1 MTDHLETIV
10 NLQKAIDELADASQR
25 LAGIPDWMQE
35 LHSQYSEQKAKIDS
49 LEAEAEEA
57 GRQRRL
63 AESTASEAQTKLKR
77 YQEQISQV
85 RTQREYGAILQEI
98 DTVKNEIKSLE
109 EQAQGAEGRSEEIE
123 GELSAERE
131 SFGGLEAQYQE
142 ELDKWEAQKPDVAE
156 KVKQLEK
163 DVKELK
169 EALPRPSLG
178 LFERV
183 LGHHSGQALAAV
195 HSAERVGRGPAIF
208 HCSACNYRVRP
219 QVVVEIRNM
228 RALIQCENCKRILYL
243 EESE

>member
-10 NLQKAIDELADASQR
+10 NLQQALDELADATER

-35 LHSQYSEQKAKIDS
+35 LHSQYSEQKAKIDA

-57 GRQRRL
+57 DHQRRL
-63 AESTASEAQTKLKR
+63 AESTAAEAQTKLKR

-98 DTVKNEIKSLE
+98 DTVKNDIKALE
-109 EQAQGAEGRSEEIE
+109 EEAETAGSRSEEIE
-123 GELSAERE
+123 GELSTERE
-131 SFGGLEAQYQE
+131 SFGSVETQYNE
-142 ELDKWEAQKPDVAE
+142 ELEKWEAQKPEVAE
-156 KVKQLEK
+156 RVKALEK
-163 DVKELK
+163 DVEALK
-169 EALPRPSLG
+169 KALPRPTLG

-183 LGHHSGQALAAV
+183 LTHHGGQAMAAV
-195 HSAERVGRGPAIF
+195 HSAERIGKGPAIF

-228 RALIQCENCKRILYL
+228 QALVQCENCKRILYL
-243 EESE
+243 EEGE

>member
-10 NLQKAIDELADASQR
+10 NLQRAIDELADASQR

-98 DTVKNEIKSLE
+98 DTVKNEIKTLE
-109 EQAQGAEGRSEEIE
+109 EQAGSAESRSEEIE

-131 SFGGLEAQYQE
+131 SFGGIEAQYQA
-142 ELDKWEAQKPDVAE
+142 ELEKWEAQKPDVAE
-156 KVKQLEK
+156 RVKQLEK

-169 EALPRPSLG
+169 QALPRPALG

-183 LGHHSGQALAAV
+183 LGHHSGRALAAV

-228 RALIQCENCKRILYL
+228 RALVQCENCKRILYL

>member
-10 NLQKAIDELADASQR
+10 SLQKALDELADASQR

-63 AESTASEAQTKLKR
+63 AESTASEAESKLKR

-98 DTVKNEIKSLE
+98 DTVKGEIKSLGE
-109 EQAQGAEGRSEEIE
+109 EAETAGGRSEEIE
-123 GELSAERE
+123 TELATERE
-131 SFGGLEAQYQE
+131 SFGDVESRYE
-142 ELDKWEAQKPDVAE
+142 EEMKKWEAQKPEVAE
-156 KVKQLEK
+156 KVKALETS
-163 DVKELK
+163 VQELK
-169 EALPRPSLG
+169 KQLPRPALG

-183 LGHHSGQALAAV
+183 LKHHGGEALAAV
-195 HSAERVGRGPAIF
+195 HSAERVGKGPAIF

-228 RALIQCENCKRILYL
+228 QALVQCENCKRILFL
-243 EESE
+243 EEDE